1 MSHWSG
7 HLIRVPDKDKDKDKD
22 KDVDY
27 KPVAVD
33 YSRIVDLCQWNVGT
47 GCAFVVDPVKVP
59 ILLTSLRNK
68 RTDAERTRTTTAT
81 QGTHGIIAKDQQHIG
96 TIAPAFAANIP
107 L

>member
-1 MSHWSG
+1 MTKNDGIPRHIQLYLFT
-7 HLIRVPDKDKDKDKD
+7 HLDIY
-22 KDVDY
+22 VDY

-107 L
+107 F